1 MKNLTLFYKYNFF
14 TTLRQ
19 NCTVETEQIIICI
32 EFFLLQISYSFRS
45 KKAQIQ
51 ETDPWYL
58 YGSGKIIWIRLNV
71 HVSHIQIRYIYSHN
85 SVMKTCTCGVVKTCC
100 FYNLRL
106 DKLINLESIRI
117 IFYKHLILKEQKNYL
132 RLMSVSKWVS
142 IFKNKFH
149 FLQMSYSSL
158 QLSFP
163 SLQMRFLL
171 YSWVSLLHKC
181 VFYFTQCVSYFT
193 IKFPFFTNAFPSL
206 QVSILSY
213 KCVSF

>member
-1 MKNLTLFYKYNFF
+1 MYSRDWTNYHLYWVFF
-14 TTLRQ
+14 TS
-19 NCTVETEQIIICI
+19 NIIQ
-32 EFFLLQISYSFRS
+32 FQSQKSS
-45 KKAQIQ
+45 
-51 ETDPWYL
+51 DPGD
-58 YGSGKIIWIRLNV
+58 GSMIFIWIWKNHMDPFERPCFTYTD
-71 HVSHIQIRYIYSHN
+71 SIYIYSHN

-106 DKLINLESIRI
+106 DKLINLDSIRI

-132 RLMSVSKWVS
+132 GLMSVSKWVS

-149 FLQMSYSSL
+149 FLQMSYSTL

-163 SLQMRFLL
+163 SSQMRFLL

>member
-1 MKNLTLFYKYNFF
+1 M
-14 TTLRQ
+14 
-19 NCTVETEQIIICI
+19 
-32 EFFLLQISYSFRS
+32 
-45 KKAQIQ
+45 
-51 ETDPWYL
+51 DPEKS
-58 YGSGKIIWIRLNV
+58 YGSVWTSMFHIYRFDIYTRTTQWWKPA
-71 HVSHIQIRYIYSHN
+71 HVRR
-85 SVMKTCTCGVVKTCC
+85 CTMCGCGVVKTCC
-100 FYNLRL
+100 FDNLRL
-106 DKLINLESIRI
+106 DKLINLDSIRI

-181 VFYFTQCVSYFT
+181 VSYFT
-193 IKFPFFTNAFPSL
+193 VEFPFFTNAFSTLHNVFSTLQQSFPSL
-206 QVSILSY
+206 QMRFLLY
-213 KCVSF
+213 K

>member
-1 MKNLTLFYKYNFF
+1 M
-14 TTLRQ
+14 
-19 NCTVETEQIIICI
+19 
-32 EFFLLQISYSFRS
+32 
-45 KKAQIQ
+45 
-51 ETDPWYL
+51 DPEKS
-58 YGSGKIIWIRLNV
+58 YGSVWTSMFHIYRFDIYTRTTQWWKPA
-71 HVSHIQIRYIYSHN
+71 HVRR
-85 SVMKTCTCGVVKTCC
+85 CTMCGCGVVKTCC

-106 DKLINLESIRI
+106 DKLINLDSIRI

-149 FLQMSYSSL
+149 FLQMSYSTL

-163 SLQMRFLL
+163 SSQMRFLL